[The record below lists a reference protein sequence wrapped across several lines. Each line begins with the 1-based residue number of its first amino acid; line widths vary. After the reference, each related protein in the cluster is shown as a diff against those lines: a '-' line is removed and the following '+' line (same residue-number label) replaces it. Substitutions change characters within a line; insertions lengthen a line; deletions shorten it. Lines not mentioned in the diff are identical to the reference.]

1 MSYYGVIYTRS
12 VTNIGVNPAPTV
24 TNSQI
29 NISVANS
36 GQIDYTYYKVNPYPT
51 LPQTFNVSPAVN
63 DYVPTSIGFVP
74 TTLANVIAGTN
85 DMQTDVYSLNQIDRY
100 RNGSIVGPMI
110 GTDSFFVAFKGFRDN
125 DATIL
130 NDAFVPDN
138 QEVFI
143 NDLYSA
149 YYDVNKP
156 CGNIYLMLAEYQDIS
171 NPHRVI
177 YTNLKTGVQTILTLA
192 ENKLQQV
199 PYVHPDNVD
208 DGNSVK
214 IQYRFVPVVGSPSW
228 VTLNESIF
236 YPKQECKYETVT
248 CDFIGKYGVWKR
260 IFFYKASYLN
270 LEMTNQDYKVL
281 DNTNTQRRI
290 FNTNGNLS
298 LKVNTDWVDEWFN
311 EDLTE
316 LMLSD
321 NIQIDGVPARLKT
334 KSTELHKNIN
344 NKTINYTLEFDFN
357 KDLIRK

>member
-1 MSYYGVIYTRS
+1 MSYFGVIYTRS
-12 VTNIGVNPAPTV
+12 ITNINVTPAPTLSNAQV
-24 TNSQI
+24 NL
-29 NISVANS
+29 SVANS

-51 LPQTFNVSPAVN
+51 QAVKFNVSPAIN
-63 DYVPTSIGFVP
+63 DYVPTSGGFVP
-74 TTLANVIAGTN
+74 TTLANVSAGTN
-85 DMQTDVYSLNQIDRY
+85 DMQADVYSLNQIDRY
-100 RNGSIVGPMI
+100 RNGSGVGLQI
-110 GTDSFFVAFKGFRDN
+110 GGSSFFVALKGYRKN

-130 NDAFVPDN
+130 NDSFVPTL

-143 NDLYSA
+143 NDFYSA
-149 YYDVNKP
+149 YYDIDKP
-156 CGNIYLMLAEYQDIS
+156 CGNIYLMMAEYQDVS

-177 YTNLKTGVQTILTLA
+177 YTNLKTGVQTIVTLA
-192 ENKLQQV
+192 QNKLQQI
-199 PYVHPDNVD
+199 PYVHTDNLQ

-228 VTLNESIF
+228 VTLKECIF

-270 LEMTNQDYKVL
+270 LEITNQDYKVL
-281 DNTNTQRRI
+281 DNTTTQRRV

-298 LKVNTDWVDEWFN
+298 IKVNTDWVDEWFN
-311 EDLTE
+311 EDLGE
-316 LMLSD
+316 LMLSE

-344 NKTINYTLEFDFN
+344 NKTINYTLEFDLN
-357 KDLIRK
+357 NDLIRK